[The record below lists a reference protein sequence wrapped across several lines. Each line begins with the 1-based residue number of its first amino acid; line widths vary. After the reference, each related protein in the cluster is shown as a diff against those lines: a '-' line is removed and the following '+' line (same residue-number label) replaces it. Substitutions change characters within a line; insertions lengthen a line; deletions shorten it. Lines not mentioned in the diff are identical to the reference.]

1 MPQRKP
7 TAERMPRQS
16 SSKFSHAFSL
26 NDCAARSGGAVTVKK
41 RYRPASH
48 CRRQAAADIER
59 LGKNRA
65 VRLLVGC
72 HDDDLRARLEFIL
85 VARRDCRDRGL
96 RRNDYFLY
104 AFLELRRDRLSI
116 LFGHAS
122 F

>member
-41 RYRPASH
+41 RYRPTSH
-48 CRRQAAADIER
+48 CRRQTAADIER

-65 VRLLVGC
+65 VRLLVRR
-72 HDDDLRARLEFIL
+72 HDDDLSTWFEFIL
-85 VARRDCRDRGL
+85 VAGRDRRN
-96 RRNDYFLY
+96 RRCGRYDDFLF
-104 AFLELRRDRLSI
+104 AFLEFHHDRLAI
-116 LFGHAS
+116 L
-122 F
+122 